1 MISNLKRYTLY
12 IVNLTD
18 ILSMIIAYGI
28 TYLIRS
34 NIPSHVF
41 IPWSANDYSRFLM
54 ILVIG
59 YVVFNILSLYNDDKF
74 LKRTARE
81 EFGASVKMVF
91 YVMVTVILFF
101 YMTKNSEAYSRLFT
115 GIYAVVLVFIDFAAR
130 VFVRKMIIPMF
141 KSSGKT
147 EKVVILSS
155 CGDAEKTLEKINR
168 MEDWR
173 FVILGFIISDRDMK
187 DEEIAGYKVLSTK
200 ADMFNDIEAMDADSV
215 MIVQD
220 LETDAEVE
228 SWLIRFR
235 ELGKIIHVQIDEFD
249 VKDSFRGLD
258 RIGDCPVVSYHNIAP
273 MPKRQALLRRI
284 FSIIVAVCLLPVFL
298 VLFIL
303 TWVFSNIES
312 RGSVL
317 VKRVRVGVNTRRFW
331 QYRFRYYRMDAEERI
346 QAGKSPYTFI
356 GRILRFTHL
365 DGLPMILNVI
375 SGEMDLIGP
384 KAPSLP
390 RYLEM
395 SAKDRNKLCIRPG
408 MIGYW
413 SCDRN
418 ASHVSQAEDEYVLH
432 WNVGKDVMIIMLTM
446 LRYIVL
452 HSLRK
457 DSETHINEELEFI
470 REEMET
476 RSPLPYDRSLYTPRS
491 GAGYMVYLFIKR
503 LLDICLSLGA
513 IIVLSPVLLILTV
526 LVIADDGGSPFYGHK
541 RVGKNGNYVTIY
553 KFRSMRQDAGDL
565 AKLLTPEQLE
575 QYRREFKIDNDP
587 RITKIGNFIRKT
599 SLDELPQL
607 FNILFGSLS
616 VVGPRPIVTEETKI
630 YGDEIGKLLSVK
642 PGLTGYWQAYAR
654 NNATYESGER
664 QKMEMYYVDHASLLL
679 DIKIVFKTFS
689 SVLKR
694 EGAQ

>member
-34 NIPSHVF
+34 NIKKYAF
-41 IPWSANDYSRFLM
+41 ILWHENDYSRFLLAV
-54 ILVIG
+54 ILG

-74 LKRTARE
+74 LKRTSRE
-81 EFGASVKMVF
+81 EFVASVKMVF
-91 YVMVTVILFF
+91 YVMVTVILYLYVMKISF
-101 YMTKNSEAYSRLFT
+101 AYSRLFV
-115 GIYAVVLVFIDFAAR
+115 GLYALVLIFVDFAAR

-141 KSSGKT
+141 KNSGKT

-155 CGDAEKTLEKINR
+155 YDDAAKTLEKINK

-187 DEEIAGYKVLSTK
+187 DEEIEGYKVLSTK
-200 ADMFNDIEAMDADSV
+200 ADMFSDIETMDADSV
-215 MIVQD
+215 MIVQN

-249 VKDSFRGLD
+249 VKDSYRGLD

-273 MPKRQALLRRI
+273 MPKRQALLRRLFSLIIAICVLPLFIIVFLITWI
-284 FSIIVAVCLLPVFL
+284 FSR
-298 VLFIL
+298 
-303 TWVFSNIES
+303 IES
-312 RGSVL
+312 KGSIL
-317 VKRVRVGVNTRRFW
+317 VKRVRVGVNTRRFY
-331 QYRFRYYRMDAEERI
+331 QYRFRYYRMDADERI
-346 QAGKSPYTFI
+346 TNGQSPYSAI
-356 GRILRFTHL
+356 GRFLRFTHL
-365 DGLPMILNVI
+365 DGLPQILNVI

-390 RYLEM
+390 RYLDM

-413 SCDRN
+413 SSDRN
-418 ASHVSQAEDEYVLH
+418 ARHVSRAEDEYVLH
-432 WNVGKDVMIIMLTM
+432 WNVGKDALIILVTM
-446 LRYIVL
+446 LRYITL

-457 DSETHINEELEFI
+457 DSETHISEELEFI
-470 REEMET
+470 REEKESL
-476 RSPLPYDRSLYTPRS
+476 SPLPYDRSLYTKRS
-491 GAGYMVYLFIKR
+491 GTGYTCYLFVKR
-503 LLDICLSLGA
+503 LLDIILSLAA
-513 IIVLSPVLLILTV
+513 IIMLSPVLLILTI

-541 RVGKNGNYVTIY
+541 RVGKDGNYVTIY

-565 AKLLTPEQLE
+565 QKLLTPEQLE

-616 VVGPRPIVTEETKI
+616 VVGPRPIVTDETKI

-664 QKMEMYYVDHASLLL
+664 QRMEMYYVDNASLWL
-679 DIKIVFKTFS
+679 DIKIVFKTFI